1 MKKVLA
7 GFIIVFLAA
16 IQLNAQEYKVAKST
30 GKLDIKDVNRVTIE
44 GTTGNEILF
53 KSRNGSR
60 EKDARADGLKAI
72 SGSGLEDNT
81 GFGLSV
87 VVKGEVIEVRQLKK
101 MDGPDVLILVPK
113 GVSISISH
121 NSPHGS
127 DITLRNVESEI
138 EASTVHSDILLDNPS
153 GPLTINTVHGDIE
166 AKLPATFKSPVSL
179 ISVHGAVD
187 VALPVSTKANLRMST
202 VYGEIFV
209 DPDFKIQVEPK
220 GGMIRYSDKVE
231 GKINDGGLELN
242 LTTTHSNIYLR
253 KK

>member
-7 GFIIVFLAA
+7 GFVIVFLTAV
-16 IQLNAQEYKVAKST
+16 QLSAQEYKVAKST
-30 GKLDIKDVNRVTIE
+30 GRLDIKDVNRVTIE
-44 GTTGNEILF
+44 GTTGNEIIF

-60 EKDARADGLKAI
+60 QKDSRAEGLKAI

-87 VVKGEVIEVRQLKK
+87 VDKGDVIEVRQLKK

-127 DITLRNVESEI
+127 DITLRNVEGEI
-138 EASTVHSDILLDNPS
+138 EASTVHSDIVLDNPT

-166 AKLPATFKSPVSL
+166 AKMPATFKSPISL
-179 ISVHGAVD
+179 VSVHGAVD
-187 VALPVSTKANLRMST
+187 VAMPVGTKANMRMGT

-209 DPDFKIQVEPK
+209 DPDFKIQIEPK
-220 GGMIRYSDKVE
+220 GGLVRYSDKIE
-231 GKINDGGLELN
+231 GKINGGGLDIT

>member
-1 MKKVLA
+1 MKRVFTFFA
-7 GFIIVFLAA
+7 IVFLATV
-16 IQLNAQEYKVAKST
+16 QLNAQEYKVAKST

-44 GTTGNEILF
+44 GTTGNEIIF

-60 EKDARADGLKAI
+60 EKDARAEGLKAV
-72 SGSGLEDNT
+72 SGAGLEDNT

-87 VVKGEVIEVRQLKK
+87 VDKGDVIEVRQLKK

-113 GVSISISH
+113 GIRISISH

-127 DITLRNVESEI
+127 DITLRNVEGEI
-138 EASTVHSDILLDNPS
+138 EASTVHSGIILDNPS
-153 GPLTINTVHGDIE
+153 GPLTINTVHGEIE
-166 AKLPATFKSPVSL
+166 AKLSATFKSPISL
-179 ISVHGAVD
+179 VSVHGPVD
-187 VALPVSTKANLRMST
+187 VAIPVGTKANMRMST

-209 DPDFKIQVEPK
+209 DPDFKLQVEPK
-220 GGMIRYSDKVE
+220 GGLVSYSDKIT
-231 GKINDGGLELN
+231 GTINGGGLEIN